1 MAKKRQ
7 SKHTRKAAKQQRSL
21 ARAPR
26 FAPPPPQ
33 IRPPIKISEAI
44 LTLAEPLRAHY
55 REPHRMQAIIAVAV
69 MAWNISLFPD
79 EEHADVQGMLLESL
93 PPQLSGEDVGVLLST
108 MDTLIARKRLL
119 YPQVREYIL
128 THHLSL
134 VEDKVT
140 LSVGTAPVP
149 ETIQR
154 RSPLMRACGYTQREA
169 SSFRSTRA

>member
-7 SKHTRKAAKQQRSL
+7 SKHTRKAVKQQRSPS
-21 ARAPR
+21 RAHR

-33 IRPPIKISEAI
+33 PTRPAIKISEAI
-44 LTLAEPLRAHY
+44 LILAEPLRTQY
-55 REPHRMQAIIAVAV
+55 REPHRLQAIIAVTV
-69 MAWNISLFPD
+69 MAWNIALFPD
-79 EEHADVQGMLLESL
+79 EEQSQVQGMLLESL

-108 MDTLIARKRLL
+108 IDTLIARKRLL

-128 THHLSL
+128 THQLSFI
-134 VEDKVT
+134 DNKVR

-154 RSPLMRACGYTQREA
+154 RAP
-169 SSFRSTRA
+169 

>member
-7 SKHTRKAAKQQRSL
+7 SKHTKKAAKRQKSPS
-21 ARAPR
+21 RAHR
-26 FAPPPPQ
+26 FAPPPQ
-33 IRPPIKISEAI
+33 QARPAIKISEAI
-44 LTLAEPLRAHY
+44 LTLAEPLRTQY

-69 MAWNISLFPD
+69 MAWNIALFPD
-79 EEHADVQGMLLESL
+79 EEQSHVQGMLLESL

-108 MDTLIARKRLL
+108 IDTLVARKRLL

-128 THHLSL
+128 THQLSL
-134 VEDKVT
+134 VDDKVT

-154 RSPLMRACGYTQREA
+154 RAP
-169 SSFRSTRA
+169 

>member
-7 SKHTRKAAKQQRSL
+7 SKHAGKAVKRQRRTPSK
-21 ARAPR
+21 PWVST
-26 FAPPPPQ
+26 PPPQ
-33 IRPPIKISEAI
+33 TRPAIKISEAI

-55 REPHRMQAIIAVAV
+55 REPHRMQAVIALAV

-79 EEHADVQGMLLESL
+79 EEQSHVQGMLLESL
-93 PPQLSGEDVGVLLST
+93 PTQLSGEDVGVLLST

-128 THHLSL
+128 THQLTL
-134 VEDKVT
+134 VDNKVT

-149 ETIQR
+149 ATIQR
-154 RSPLMRACGYTQREA
+154 RS
-169 SSFRSTRA
+169 S

>member
-1 MAKKRQ
+1 MAPKRQ
-7 SKHTRKAAKQQRSL
+7 SKYPRKAPKQQRSP

-26 FAPPPPQ
+26 VAPPAQ
-33 IRPPIKISEAI
+33 TRPAITISEAI
-44 LTLAEPLRAHY
+44 LTLAEPLRAHS

-69 MAWNISLFPD
+69 MAWHMSLFPD
-79 EEHADVQGMLLESL
+79 EEHAHVQGMLLESL
-93 PPQLSGEDVGVLLST
+93 PTQLRGEDVGVFLRT

-119 YPQVREYIL
+119 YPHVREDIL

-154 RSPLMRACGYTQREA
+154 RSPACGHAGTHNERHRLSA
-169 SSFRSTRA
+169 AH

>member
-7 SKHTRKAAKQQRSL
+7 AKHTRKAAKRQRSISSKL
-21 ARAPR
+21 WVSL
-26 FAPPPPQ
+26 PPT
-33 IRPPIKISEAI
+33 RPAIKISEAI
-44 LTLAEPLRAHY
+44 LTLAEPLRVQY

-69 MAWNISLFPD
+69 MAWNIALFPD
-79 EEHADVQGMLLESL
+79 EEQSQVQGMLLERL

-108 MDTLIARKRLL
+108 IDTLIARKRLL

-128 THHLSL
+128 THQLSFI
-134 VEDKVT
+134 DNKVT

-154 RSPLMRACGYTQREA
+154 RAP
-169 SSFRSTRA
+169 

>member
-7 SKHTRKAAKQQRSL
+7 SKHTRKAAKQQRSPS
-21 ARAPR
+21 RAPR
-26 FAPPPPQ
+26 VALPPLQ
-33 IRPPIKISEAI
+33 QTRPAIKISEAI

-55 REPHRMQAIIAVAV
+55 REPHRMQAIIAIAV

-79 EEHADVQGMLLESL
+79 EEHAQVQGMLLESL

-108 MDTLIARKRLL
+108 IDTLIARKRLL

-128 THHLSL
+128 THNLSL
-134 VEDKVT
+134 IDNRGT
-140 LSVGTAPVP
+140 LTVSTAPVP

-154 RSPLMRACGYTQREA
+154 RAP
-169 SSFRSTRA
+169 

>member
-7 SKHTRKAAKQQRSL
+7 SKHTRKAAKQQRSP

-26 FAPPPPQ
+26 FAPHPPQ
-33 IRPPIKISEAI
+33 TRPAIKISEAI

-55 REPHRMQAIIAVAV
+55 REPHRMQAIMAIAV
-69 MAWNISLFPD
+69 MAWNIALFPD
-79 EEHADVQGMLLESL
+79 EEQSHVQGMLLESL
-93 PPQLSGEDVGVLLST
+93 PPQLGGEDVGVLLST
-108 MDTLIARKRLL
+108 IDTLIARKRLL

-128 THHLSL
+128 THQLSF
-134 VEDKVT
+134 VDNQVT

-154 RSPLMRACGYTQREA
+154 RAP
-169 SSFRSTRA
+169 

>member
-7 SKHTRKAAKQQRSL
+7 SKHTRKAAKWQRSVS
-21 ARAPR
+21 RKPWVST
-26 FAPPPPQ
+26 PPQ
-33 IRPPIKISEAI
+33 QTRPAIKISEAI

-79 EEHADVQGMLLESL
+79 EEHAQVQGMLLESL
-93 PPQLSGEDVGVLLST
+93 PTQLSGEDVGVLLRTIDT
-108 MDTLIARKRLL
+108 MIARKRLL

-154 RSPLMRACGYTQREA
+154 RSP
-169 SSFRSTRA
+169 